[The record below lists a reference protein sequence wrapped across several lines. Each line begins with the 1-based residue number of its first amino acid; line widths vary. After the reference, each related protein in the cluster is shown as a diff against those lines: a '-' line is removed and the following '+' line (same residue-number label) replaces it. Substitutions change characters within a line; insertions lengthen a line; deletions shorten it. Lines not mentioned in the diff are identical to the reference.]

1 MQDQFRWREQYGLTH
16 LPDGRKVSY
25 EEYVR
30 NFEQDVK
37 NDKTSLEK
45 KEERLEKIR
54 RHKEKFKTGI
64 AGP

>member
-1 MQDQFRWREQYGLTH
+1 MSANSELVSVCRNNGFRI
-16 LPDGRKVSY
+16 
-25 EEYVR
+25 EYVR